1 MSQFQDVRALALRL
15 YDMVCDYLNGY
26 YDDAD
31 VMAISLC
38 EGEITVEAD
47 DPSNLLLNET
57 TETYS
62 FKDLVRIGEIGFLE
76 PDSDK
81 LDVIANGWVFLE

>member
-1 MSQFQDVRALALRL
+1 MSQIQDVRVFALRL

-26 YDDAD
+26 YDDTD
-31 VMAISLC
+31 VMAISVC
-38 EGEITVEAD
+38 EGDITVDAD

-57 TETYS
+57 TVTYS
-62 FKDLVRIGEIGFLE
+62 FKDLVRIGDIGFLE

-81 LDVIANGWVFLE
+81 LDVIANGWVI